1 MLLALVLALVAPA
14 SGAAEIAGERYR
26 EWTRSPV
33 EAAAPA
39 PWVERRELSF
49 QPVEGGL
56 QLRGRWTIRSFGT
69 GWFSGQLFA
78 ETPGLRVVSA
88 RWGAAPATLKVDAE
102 GVTTVTGKV
111 AGSVELTVEAFVP
124 GDPTREAVALKLMP
138 AVRGT
143 IVATAPTG
151 LAAALRVDGAAA
163 LAVREKQWS
172 GARDVELTFVTPP
185 APAAERPPVVVAKV
199 AIGLTVGDAELRGRA
214 RAVWEVRQGE
224 VSTLALETAGLGADL
239 EVVGANVRGF
249 TREGERVR
257 VELQAPVRDR
267 VELELRWSQPIGKA
281 AESRVSLPKIAPVDV
296 FHSEVALQLARD
308 GEVEAVPE
316 APGWSFVASA
326 ALPGW
331 AQGLVEGTATTAL
344 LQQGGAGSG
353 SLSLLRF
360 VPLEGPPVVVDV
372 AAYTIATSR
381 EGRALVRA
389 HYEVRNERAAH
400 LRVTPPAG
408 FKVIGVRVG
417 GQTAAPARAK
427 DGSWIVPLLRSVETV
442 TGLLS
447 FPVEVILLGE
457 SNAWR
462 RRETRELRLPTLDA
476 PIAVS
481 RLTLHLP
488 PGYRSRKRAGDGDVV
503 AAFTRGEGITYGLG
517 VGEVGAAQADMMFQ
531 DAVQAWMRNDFR
543 AAQDKLDALRG
554 MGARNEN
561 IARLQSNLDVV
572 AGKTAVSQDM
582 SLQRR
587 VREQAKARAYADV
600 QAQAELKKKAEEER
614 ARGDYA
620 ASASSYQQA
629 IAVGDKLAQLEQTES
644 VEQKSTNAA
653 LVEEYRQ
660 VQTKSSEGRR
670 KRRGKQGKAQSSAV
684 YDFEDDAL
692 SGAMTT
698 PSGSAGLPNQP
709 VAKVPAGGEAGAPR
723 NDAAQVRKVE
733 MDQARNIPVGGTSR
747 DFTAVVDM
755 SPTEAP
761 ADEGEADGGVAG
773 RVAGGTI
780 VVDGLAADEPRRDAS
795 GGAEAATPQ
804 ETAPEPTPPAPTS
817 AEGLY
822 VVDGEPL
829 SAFLETVGA
838 APPAAKSR
846 EVAATPGTVSPA
858 PPDEPRVARAA
869 TAAEVVVVRRR
880 IGGRLAARR
889 AKRALDTKFKAEQPR
904 REAPGSKDSSV
915 TAGMPTPEVHASA
928 LSVVVPAVGEAVR
941 YQRLLLPAGAAYAVE
956 ISAKE
961 PLIAKE

>member
-1 MLLALVLALVAPA
+1 MLLALVLALVAPP
-14 SGAAEIAGERYR
+14 SGSAEIAGERYR
-26 EWTRSPV
+26 EWTKPPV

-39 PWVERRELSF
+39 PWVARRELSF

-56 QLRGRWTIRSFGT
+56 QLRGRWTIKSFGT
-69 GWFSGQLFA
+69 GWFSGELFA
-78 ETPGLRVVSA
+78 DAPALRVVSA
-88 RWGAAPATLKVDAE
+88 RWGAAPATLKVDAA
-102 GVTTVTGKV
+102 GAMTVTGKV

-124 GDPTREAVALKLMP
+124 GDPTREAVALKLLP

-143 IVATAPTG
+143 IEAAAPSG
-151 LAAALRVDGAAA
+151 LAPALRVDGEAA

-172 GARDVELTFVTPP
+172 GAREVALSFVTPP
-185 APAAERPPVVVAKV
+185 APAADRPPVVVAKV
-199 AIGLTVGDAELRGRA
+199 GIGVTVGDAELRGRA

-239 EVVGANVRGF
+239 DVVGANVRGF
-249 TREGERVR
+249 TREGDRVR
-257 VELQAPVRDR
+257 VKLQAPVRDR
-267 VELELRWSQPIGKA
+267 VELELRWSQAIGKA
-281 AESRVSLPKIAPVDV
+281 AESRVSLPKVAPVDV

-316 APGWSFVASA
+316 APGWSYVASA

-344 LQQGGAGSG
+344 VQQGEAGAG

-400 LRVTPPAG
+400 LRLTPPAG

-457 SNAWR
+457 ASEWR

-517 VGEVGAAQADMMFQ
+517 VGEVGAAQADMVFQ

-554 MGARNEN
+554 MGAKNEN

-572 AGKTAVSQDM
+572 AGKAAVSQDM

-600 QAQAELKKKAEEER
+600 QAQAELKKKAEDER

-629 IAVGDKLAQLEQTES
+629 IAVGDKLAQLEQTE
-644 VEQKSTNAA
+644 VVDQKMTNAA

-660 VQTKSSEGRR
+660 VQTKSTEVRR
-670 KRRGKQGKAQSSAV
+670 KRPKKKIGGAVKSSGVSV
-684 YDFEDDAL
+684 YDFDDDAL
-692 SGAMTT
+692 EGSMMTPT
-698 PSGSAGLPNQP
+698 GSAGLPEQTVQKVP
-709 VAKVPAGGEAGAPR
+709 AADEVAKPTDVAKVDKEIAVDGVSAADSGVADAPALGGEAVAKAPEATTPGPV
-723 NDAAQVRKVE
+723 DAQ
-733 MDQARNIPVGGTSR
+733 NSR
-747 DFTAVVDM
+747 DFTAVVDV
-755 SPTEAP
+755 
-761 ADEGEADGGVAG
+761 VAG
-773 RVAGGTI
+773 TAG
-780 VVDGLAADEPRRDAS
+780 P
-795 GGAEAATPQ
+795 PPP
-804 ETAPEPTPPAPTS
+804 PE
-817 AEGLY
+817 
-822 VVDGEPL
+822 
-829 SAFLETVGA
+829 
-838 APPAAKSR
+838 
-846 EVAATPGTVSPA
+846 
-858 PPDEPRVARAA
+858 EPRVLQAA
-869 TAAEVVVVRRR
+869 AAVEVVAVQRRL
-880 IGGRLAARR
+880 GGRLAARR
-889 AKRALDTKFKAEQPR
+889 AGRAPGAKYKAERSRGEPDAR
-904 REAPGSKDSSV
+904 KDSSDA
-915 TAGMPTPEVHASA
+915 TGMPTPEVHASA

>member
-1 MLLALVLALVAPA
+1 MLLALVLALVAPP
-14 SGAAEIAGERYR
+14 SGSAEIAGERYR
-26 EWTRSPV
+26 EWTKPPA

-39 PWVERRELSF
+39 PWVARRELSF

-56 QLRGRWTIRSFGT
+56 QLRGRWTIKSFGT
-69 GWFSGQLFA
+69 GWFSGELFA
-78 ETPGLRVVSA
+78 DAPQLRVVSA
-88 RWGAAPATLKVDAE
+88 RWGAAPATLKVDAA
-102 GVTTVTGKV
+102 GAITVTGRV

-124 GDPTREAVALKLMP
+124 GDPTREAVALKLLP

-143 IVATAPTG
+143 IEAAAPSG
-151 LAAALRVDGAAA
+151 LAPALRVDGEAA

-172 GARDVELTFVTPP
+172 GAREVALSFVTPP
-185 APAAERPPVVVAKV
+185 APAADRPPVVVAKV
-199 AIGLTVGDAELRGRA
+199 GIGVTVGDAELRGRA

-239 EVVGANVRGF
+239 EVVGGNVRSF
-249 TREGERVR
+249 VREGDRVR

-267 VELELRWSQPIGKA
+267 VELELRWSQAIGKA

-316 APGWSFVASA
+316 APGWSYVASA
-326 ALPGW
+326 TLPGW

-344 LQQGGAGSG
+344 VQQGGSGAG

-400 LRVTPPAG
+400 LRLTPPAG

-457 SNAWR
+457 ASEWR
-462 RRETRELRLPTLDA
+462 RREIRELRLPTLDA

-503 AAFTRGEGITYGLG
+503 AAFTRGDGITYGLG
-517 VGEVGAAQADMMFQ
+517 VGEVGAAQADMVFQ
-531 DAVQAWMRNDFR
+531 DAVQAWMRNDFS

-554 MGARNEN
+554 MGAKNEN

-572 AGKTAVSQDM
+572 AGKSAVSQDM

-600 QAQAELKKKAEEER
+600 QAQAELKKKAEDER

-629 IAVGDKLAQLEQTES
+629 IAVGDKLAQLEQTE
-644 VEQKSTNAA
+644 VVDQKMTNAA

-670 KRRGKQGKAQSSAV
+670 KRTKKIGGKAKSSGSSV
-684 YDFEDDAL
+684 YDFDDDAL
-692 SGAMTT
+692 SGSLMTPT
-698 PSGSAGLPNQP
+698 GSAGLPAQAAENVP
-709 VAKVPAGGEAGAPR
+709 AAGEVAKPVEAPV
-723 NDAAQVRKVE
+723 DAANVE
-733 MDQARNIPVGGTSR
+733 KEFEVDSVSAADSGVADAPALDGEVVEKRPPATTPRPPADEQTTR
-747 DFTAVVDM
+747 DFTAVVDVVPLR
-755 SPTEAP
+755 SVP
-761 ADEGEADGGVAG
+761 
-773 RVAGGTI
+773 GTL
-780 VVDGLAADEPRRDAS
+780 G
-795 GGAEAATPQ
+795 
-804 ETAPEPTPPAPTS
+804 PTPPP
-817 AEGLY
+817 E
-822 VVDGEPL
+822 
-829 SAFLETVGA
+829 
-838 APPAAKSR
+838 
-846 EVAATPGTVSPA
+846 
-858 PPDEPRVARAA
+858 EPRAA
-869 TAAEVVVVRRR
+869 QALATVEVVAVQRRA
-880 IGGRLAARR
+880 GGRLAARR
-889 AKRALDTKFKAEQPR
+889 AGRALDAKFKAER
-904 REAPGSKDSSV
+904 SRSEADGRKDSPNA
-915 TAGMPTPEVHASA
+915 AGMPTPEVHASA

>member
-14 SGAAEIAGERYR
+14 SGSAEIAGERYR
-26 EWTRSPV
+26 ELTKPPV

-49 QPVEGGL
+49 EPVEGGL
-56 QLRGRWTIRSFGT
+56 RLRGRWTIRSFGT
-69 GWFSGQLFA
+69 GWFSGRLFA
-78 ETPGLRVVSA
+78 GTPGMRVVSA
-88 RWGAAPATLKVDAE
+88 RWGAAPATLKVDDA
-102 GVTTVTGKV
+102 GATTVAGRV
-111 AGSVELTVEAFVP
+111 AGRVELTLEAFVP
-124 GDPTREAVALKLMP
+124 GDPKREAVALELLP

-151 LAAALRVDGAAA
+151 LAAALRVDGAEA
-163 LAVREKQWS
+163 LAVRDTPWS
-172 GARDVELTFVTPP
+172 GAGALELSFVTPP

-199 AIGLTVGDAELRGRA
+199 GIGVTVGDADLRGRA

-224 VSTLALETAGLGADL
+224 VSTLELETAGLGADL
-239 EVVGANVRGF
+239 EVIGANVRGF
-249 TREGERVR
+249 SREGDRVR

-267 VELELRWSQPIGKA
+267 VELELRWSAPIGKA
-281 AESRVSLPKIAPVDV
+281 AESRVSLPKVAPVGV

-316 APGWSFVASA
+316 APGWSYVASA
-326 ALPGW
+326 TLPAW

-344 LQQGGAGSG
+344 VQQSGASEG

-400 LRVTPPAG
+400 LRVSPPAG

-457 SNAWR
+457 SSEWR
-462 RRETRELRLPTLDA
+462 RRESRELRLPTLDA

-488 PGYRSRKRAGDGDVV
+488 PGYRSRKQAGDGDVV

-517 VGEVGAAQADMMFQ
+517 VGEVGAAQADMVFQ

-543 AAQDKLDALRG
+543 AAQGKLDALRG
-554 MGARNEN
+554 MGAKNEN

-572 AGKTAVSQDM
+572 AGKTSVSQDM

-587 VREQAKARAYADV
+587 VREQAKARAHADV
-600 QAQAELKKKAEEER
+600 QAQAELKKKAEDER

-629 IAVGDKLAQLEQTES
+629 IEVGDKLAQLEQTEA
-644 VEQKSTNAA
+644 VDQKTTNAA
-653 LVEEYRQ
+653 LAEEYRE
-660 VQTKSSEGRR
+660 VQTRSSKGRPKRGKKFASSAKSSG
-670 KRRGKQGKAQSSAV
+670 SSV
-684 YDFEDDAL
+684 YEFADDVL
-692 SGAMTT
+692 PGEMTT
-698 PSGSAGLPNQP
+698 PSGSAGLPNQAP
-709 VAKVPAGGEAGAPR
+709 AREPAGGETAAPIEKPTEVAVTDEEETSATSKAPDSDKDGTFEVTGAIVDAPIGGTVAAKPPVATPKPASAGQTSPESKYVGEGEPAP
-723 NDAAQVRKVE
+723 AST
-733 MDQARNIPVGGTSR
+733 TSR
-747 DFTAVVDM
+747 DFTAIVDVVPSSGTSRTVRPV
-755 SPTEAP
+755 SPP
-761 ADEGEADGGVAG
+761 Q
-773 RVAGGTI
+773 
-780 VVDGLAADEPRRDAS
+780 EPRAIER
-795 GGAEAATPQ
+795 
-804 ETAPEPTPPAPTS
+804 
-817 AEGLY
+817 
-822 VVDGEPL
+822 
-829 SAFLETVGA
+829 
-838 APPAAKSR
+838 
-846 EVAATPGTVSPA
+846 VAATEVMAVKQQRFRG
-858 PPDEPRVARAA
+858 RVRS
-869 TAAEVVVVRRR
+869 RDS
-880 IGGRLAARR
+880 
-889 AKRALDTKFKAEQPR
+889 LDTKYKAERSRAESTVP
-904 REAPGSKDSSV
+904 KDSPN

>member
-1 MLLALVLALVAPA
+1 MLLALVLALVAPP
-14 SGAAEIAGERYR
+14 SGSAEIAGERYR
-26 EWTRSPV
+26 EWTKPPAEV
-33 EAAAPA
+33 AAPA
-39 PWVERRELSF
+39 PWVARRELSF

-56 QLRGRWTIRSFGT
+56 QLRGRWTIKSFGT
-69 GWFSGQLFA
+69 GWFSGELFA
-78 ETPGLRVVSA
+78 DAPALRVVSA
-88 RWGAAPATLKVDAE
+88 RWGAAPATLKVDAA
-102 GVTTVTGKV
+102 GAMTVTGKV

-124 GDPTREAVALKLMP
+124 GDPTREAVALKLLP

-143 IVATAPTG
+143 IEAAAPTG
-151 LAAALRVDGAAA
+151 LAPALRVDGESA

-172 GARDVELTFVTPP
+172 GAREVALSFVTPP
-185 APAAERPPVVVAKV
+185 APAADRPPVVVAKV
-199 AIGLTVGDAELRGRA
+199 GIGVTVGDAELRGRA

-239 EVVGANVRGF
+239 DIVGANVRGF
-249 TREGERVR
+249 VREGDRVR

-267 VELELRWSQPIGKA
+267 VELELRWSQAIGKA

-316 APGWSFVASA
+316 APGWSYVASA

-344 LQQGGAGSG
+344 VQQGGAGAG

-400 LRVTPPAG
+400 LRLTPPAG

-457 SNAWR
+457 ASEWR

-517 VGEVGAAQADMMFQ
+517 VGEVGAAQADMVFQ

-554 MGARNEN
+554 MGAKNEN

-572 AGKTAVSQDM
+572 AGKAAVSQDM

-600 QAQAELKKKAEEER
+600 QAQAELKKKAEDER

-629 IAVGDKLAQLEQTES
+629 IAVGDKLAQLEQTE
-644 VEQKSTNAA
+644 VVDQKMTNAA

-660 VQTKSSEGRR
+660 VQTKSTESRR
-670 KRRGKQGKAQSSAV
+670 KRPKKKIGGKVKSSGSSV
-684 YDFEDDAL
+684 YDFDDDAL
-692 SGAMTT
+692 SGSMMTPT
-698 PSGSAGLPNQP
+698 GSAGLPNP
-709 VAKVPAGGEAGAPR
+709 VAGNVPDAGEVAKPVEVPVDAGNVDKEFESDGVSVADSGVADAPALGGEVVEKRPPATTPR
-723 NDAAQVRKVE
+723 PPA
-733 MDQARNIPVGGTSR
+733 DQQTTR
-747 DFTAVVDM
+747 DFTAIVDVVPSSD
-755 SPTEAP
+755 AP
-761 ADEGEADGGVAG
+761 M
-773 RVAGGTI
+773 
-780 VVDGLAADEPRRDAS
+780 PNK
-795 GGAEAATPQ
+795 
-804 ETAPEPTPPAPTS
+804 TAPPE
-817 AEGLY
+817 
-822 VVDGEPL
+822 
-829 SAFLETVGA
+829 
-838 APPAAKSR
+838 
-846 EVAATPGTVSPA
+846 
-858 PPDEPRVARAA
+858 EPRVLQGAA
-869 TAAEVVVVRRR
+869 AVEVVAVQRRL
-880 IGGRLAARR
+880 GGRLAARR
-889 AKRALDTKFKAEQPR
+889 AGRTPGAKFKAER
-904 REAPGSKDSSV
+904 SRSEARDRKDSSDA
-915 TAGMPTPEVHASA
+915 TGMPSPEVHASA